1 MAYYETV
8 FIARQDIS
16 TAQVDALSDAFSK
29 IIRDGGGK
37 ITKKE
42 DWGLRSFAFRIKKS
56 RKGYYVLLGID
67 APCAAVHEME
77 RQMRIS
83 EDVLRYLTLRLDEA
97 DNEPSVIMRNK
108 GQSDERPRRPERD
121 AEAGAGGGADSIPA
135 MAEKAAVAAG
145 ASI

>member
-56 RKGYYVLLGID
+56 RKGYYVLLNID
-67 APCAAVHEME
+67 APAAAVHEME
-77 RQMRIS
+77 RQMRIN
-83 EDVLRYLTLRLDEA
+83 EDVLRYLTLRLDEL
-97 DNEPSVIMRNK
+97 DGEPSVVMRNR
-108 GQSDERPRRPERD
+108 GQSDERPRRSDRD
-121 AEAGAGGGADSIPA
+121 AEAGAGFSPPPA
-135 MAEKAAVAAG
+135 TAEKVAPAG
-145 ASI
+145 EVI